1 MGPLWKSVL
10 ERNMSPAFRLSFCSL
25 WAYLHLCEKRLFL
38 LVMKENIVRAEEL
51 MGMLGETDI
60 MGPNC

>member
-38 LVMKENIVRAEEL
+38 LVMKENIVR
-51 MGMLGETDI
+51 GLGTD
-60 MGPNC
+60 GNAR